1 MKIRHTLCWVMSHV
15 CRKHTF
21 ASPYMS
27 ILPFY
32 NNIYNNS
39 LYWAIPYLFFV
50 FKLIIPTAYKMV
62 IININYIK
70 KNNNLILQTQ
80 TQGFALACIVIPDP
94 LELSLLYFTGFY
106 PIPGYTSIQY
116 SAHFGIL
123 LKIIWIL
130 IKDLVFWTAVPNPD
144 PRCRHFSIN
153 WTSRS
158 NCGILLCPLMHG

>member
-1 MKIRHTLCWVMSHV
+1 MSHV

-130 IKDLVFWTAVPNPD
+130 IKDSVFWNAVPNPD

-153 WTSRS
+153 CTSRS
-158 NCGILLCPLMHG
+158 NCPILLCLFMLG